1 MGNGK
6 KLERD
11 PGQAFADK
19 LENYTLQ
26 QLKDDVNKETPFV
39 AFRGTVQAMDPHT
52 DDMTEFITLRVVFN
66 ENSKVNKTLR
76 DYLGNKALLVVSY
89 SHLLQPRSSD
99 VPS

>member
-6 KLERD
+6 KPEMS

-19 LENYTLQ
+19 LENHILQ
-26 QLKDDVNKETPFV
+26 QLKDDVNKETPLV

-52 DDMTEFITLRVVFN
+52 DDMTEFITLRIVFN

-76 DYLGNKALLVVSY
+76 DYLGNKALLIISY
-89 SHLLQPRSSD
+89 SHLIQPRSSD
-99 VPS
+99 VSK